1 MSLAPL
7 SIMAIFAIAAALC
20 ITVFTLARA
29 RQQRRAVIESTR
41 ALRRFAQ
48 KDVDAVVAAT
58 GDREADALVS
68 AVNELGAA
76 IRRELVDVAQRETL
90 LRTLVDSAPMAIVL
104 FADGGR
110 IDYTND
116 AARDLFFEGKALDGG
131 NFLSLLERAPGPLR
145 KALLGDR
152 DELFTVEEEGERET
166 YHLSKRHF
174 ELASEPHTLLMV
186 KHLTQELNRQEVEVW
201 KKMIRVMNH
210 ELNNSLAP
218 ISSLIHSARVIAQS
232 KEPAAKLERVF
243 DTVAERADHLKT
255 FLEGYA
261 RFARLPTPR
270 IDKVAWG
277 PFLDGIAALHPRAQI
292 APPPDEPGWFDAGQM
307 QQVLINLL
315 KNAEEAGGLATDVA
329 LAVESEGAYGVKV
342 VVRDRGKGMSE
353 EVLKNALLPFY
364 STKERGTGLGLA
376 LCREIVEAHGGR
388 IRIKSREGG
397 GTEVT
402 CRLPGPS
409 APSAGM
415 KARLTLTRG

>member
-1 MSLAPL
+1 MPPIVVMAVIAIVASLC
-7 SIMAIFAIAAALC
+7 IAA
-20 ITVFTLARA
+20 FTWARA
-29 RQQRRAVIESTR
+29 RQQRAAILSSTI
-41 ALRRFAQ
+41 ALQRFGT
-48 KDVDAVVAAT
+48 KDVEGVVEAT
-58 GDREADALVS
+58 GERDADALVS
-68 AVNELGAA
+68 AVNALGASM
-76 IRRELVDVAQRETL
+76 RRELRDVAQRETL

-104 FADGGR
+104 FTDGGR
-110 IDYTND
+110 IVYTND

-131 NFLSLLERAPGPLR
+131 NFLSLLEKAPEPLR

-174 ELASEPHTLLMV
+174 ELEGEPHTLLMV

-218 ISSLIHSARVIAQS
+218 ISSLIHSARVIAKS
-232 KEPAAKLERVF
+232 KDPAAKLERVF

-270 IDKVAWG
+270 IDKVEWS
-277 PFLDGIAALHPRAQI
+277 PFLEGIAALHPRVKIEHPTDGDA
-292 APPPDEPGWFDAGQM
+292 GWFDAGQM

-315 KNAEEAGGLATDVA
+315 KNAEEAGGAPEDIT
-329 LAVESEGAYGVKV
+329 LAVEPDGTGGVRL

-353 EVLKNALLPFY
+353 EVLRNALLPFY

-388 IRIKSREGG
+388 IRIRSREGG
-397 GTEVT
+397 GTEVS
-402 CRLPGPS
+402 CRIPGRTMPS
-409 APSAGM
+409 GGM
-415 KARLTLTRG
+415 KVRLTLTRG